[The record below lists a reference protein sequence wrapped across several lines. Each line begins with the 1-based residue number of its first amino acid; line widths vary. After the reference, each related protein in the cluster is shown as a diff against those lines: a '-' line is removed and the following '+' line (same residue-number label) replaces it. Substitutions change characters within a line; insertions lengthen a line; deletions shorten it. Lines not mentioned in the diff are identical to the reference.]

1 MGLLVTG
8 VLIDDYPMYLLILPL
23 MRHEIGLVL
32 MWSSLFSTAS
42 RSSLFYIAS
51 RSSLKLTLSLRP
63 SEVFST
69 SISSSPK
76 LRLSLRDLSLDL
88 FSNASSLRHSHIKPS
103 PSSGSLKFKPSQ
115 SQTLFSKA
123 LSSQAHSLPLF
134 LSLLKMAKDTWPPE
148 EVRYFFELYAEERR
162 KENRTTSMNKIGKQN
177 IIEAFKKRFKKGF
190 LDWCLLRNKYD
201 TSRKKC

>member
-23 MRHEIGLVL
+23 MRHEIALVL
-32 MWSSLFSTAS
+32 MVSCDDYC
-42 RSSLFYIAS
+42 R
-51 RSSLKLTLSLRP
+51 
-63 SEVFST
+63 
-69 SISSSPK
+69 
-76 LRLSLRDLSLDL
+76 
-88 FSNASSLRHSHIKPS
+88 LRHSHIKPS

-134 LSLLKMAKDTWPPE
+134 LSLLKMAKDTWTPE

-162 KENRTTSMNKIGKQN
+162 KGNRTTSMNKIGKQN
-177 IIEAFKKRFKKGF
+177 IIEAFEKSSRGKIKRKEKDLVVEACDKRPEAFMVKNRIVK
-190 LDWCLLRNKYD
+190 LNYR
-201 TSRKKC
+201 SV